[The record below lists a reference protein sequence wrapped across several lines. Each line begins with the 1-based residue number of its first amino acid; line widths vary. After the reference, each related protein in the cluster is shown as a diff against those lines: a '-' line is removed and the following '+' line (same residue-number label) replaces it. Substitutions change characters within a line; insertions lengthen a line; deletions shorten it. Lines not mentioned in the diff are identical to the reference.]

1 MHRHATLFKAACT
14 PPSVYLTPALPRC
27 EVSPA
32 ARSSKPAF
40 QAAQI
45 PTDSQL
51 VHIQHIKLQQP
62 RGSWQ
67 VASQVAYSNSYAQS

>member
-1 MHRHATLFKAACT
+1 MHRHGTLFKAACT
-14 PPSVYLTPALPRC
+14 PPIVYLTPALSCC

-45 PTDSQL
+45 PTDIQL
-51 VHIQHIKLQQP
+51 VHTQHIKLQQP
-62 RGSWQ
+62 RG
-67 VASQVAYSNSYAQS
+67 AYQIAFQTAYGKSDAQS

>member
-1 MHRHATLFKAACT
+1 M
-14 PPSVYLTPALPRC
+14 PALPCC

-32 ARSSKPAF
+32 AKSSKPAF

-51 VHIQHIKLQQP
+51 VHMQHIKLQQQL
-62 RGSWQ
+62 RGAYQ
-67 VASQVAYSNSYAQS
+67 VAF